1 MNFLPADA
9 KVALSVRMSV
19 AIGSV
24 ENAVLIVNCSARLC
38 PEETVAVIVDE
49 AASLEYVPL
58 VLLKWV
64 FSA

>member
-19 AIGSV
+19 AIGLV

-38 PEETVAVIVDE
+38 HVETVAVIVDWPTN
-49 AASLEYVPL
+49 LEYVPL
-58 VLLKWV
+58 VLLKWEL
-64 FSA
+64 SA